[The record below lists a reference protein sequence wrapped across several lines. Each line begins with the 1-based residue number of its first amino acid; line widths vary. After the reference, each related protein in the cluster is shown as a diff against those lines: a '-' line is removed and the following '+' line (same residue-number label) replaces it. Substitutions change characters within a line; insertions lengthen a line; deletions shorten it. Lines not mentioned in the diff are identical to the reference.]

1 MSTLVLQ
8 SQLKS
13 HLHHDRLRGIR
24 RESGCVEGEPM
35 LWDVIIFLVI
45 EHIPMPSRER
55 MPGCSIHVTV
65 TCINLPPDLIA
76 H

>member
-24 RESGCVEGEPM
+24 RESGSVEGDPM

>member
-24 RESGCVEGEPM
+24 RESGCVEGDSM